1 MRHTAHMNHQFRI
14 GGRRK
19 ATARQRAAVDRG
31 QVAARQ
37 RRWGR
42 WHMGGQLA
50 PKVLPTQVLQVLTIW
65 GRGAQQLDHV
75 SPSPVLAIVI
85 FLNLTTGSAP
95 KKYPYQKWRGGGLL
109 VIFRDKASQQ
119 LQNPDPRCIYG

>member
-1 MRHTAHMNHQFRI
+1 
-14 GGRRK
+14 
-19 ATARQRAAVDRG
+19 
-31 QVAARQ
+31 
-37 RRWGR
+37 
-42 WHMGGQLA
+42 MGGQLA

-95 KKYPYQKWRGGGLL
+95 KKYPYQKWRGGGLV